1 MPLVAICCRGC
12 CCKHCEPPMYDTA
25 HVRFNPCHLS
35 LDGSYNLSGNQ
46 PIQTLLFVTQ
56 CSSTCREGNCRALLC
71 AHDLEEEVVVTV
83 KVQLYRTSE
92 IVVSRWLGA
101 WSMAMAALFCY

>member
-1 MPLVAICCRGC
+1 MPLLPWLLLQALRTPGVR
-12 CCKHCEPPMYDTA
+12 HCPREIRPVPP
-25 HVRFNPCHLS
+25 LS

-46 PIQTLLFVTQ
+46 PIQTLLFV
-56 CSSTCREGNCRALLC
+56 SSMCREGNCG

-92 IVVSRWLGA
+92 IVVSRWLGV
-101 WSMAMAALFCY
+101 WSMALMLWLPCY

>member
-1 MPLVAICCRGC
+1 MP
-12 CCKHCEPPMYDTA
+12 P
-25 HVRFNPCHLS
+25 LS

-56 CSSTCREGNCRALLC
+56 CSSTCREGNCGALLC

-92 IVVSRWLGA
+92 IVYSQQMAGCVVNGSNMAEQVNYGA
-101 WSMAMAALFCY
+101 VT

>member
-1 MPLVAICCRGC
+1 MP
-12 CCKHCEPPMYDTA
+12 P
-25 HVRFNPCHLS
+25 LS

-56 CSSTCREGNCRALLC
+56 CSSTCRDGYCGALLC

-101 WSMAMAALFCY
+101 WSMAMAALLLVNRWQSKLIMVLSRSSHNHNNKGK

>member
-1 MPLVAICCRGC
+1 MPLVVICCRGC
-12 CCKHCEPPMYDTA
+12 HCEPPMYDTA
-25 HVRFNPCHLS
+25 HVRFDQCHLCLLMVVTTYQEISPFKHFS
-35 LDGSYNLSGNQ
+35 LY
-46 PIQTLLFVTQ
+46 ITQ

-83 KVQLYRTSE
+83 KVQLYE

-101 WSMAMAALFCY
+101 WSMALMLWLPCY